1 MYHLRWM
8 TLFQF
13 HSSCYLSCMCWPC
26 SSSLLYPTVARHC
39 LHIELHCALT
49 VSSLGISVSTRKYVL
64 DNCGTLYKH
73 NAYMKYF
80 VFVWFGGF
88 ISIFFFNSI
97 NSKTATPKL
106 RPLHNYDQPA
116 ITTTI
121 SRYKICDQPAITT
134 TISRYKICFNSNSMV
149 VCSEITTIPHG
160 LYFVVVLMGLTE
172 TKLG

>member
-64 DNCGTLYKH
+64 DNCGTVYKH

-121 SRYKICDQPAITT
+121 SRYKIC
-134 TISRYKICFNSNSMV
+134 FNSNSMV